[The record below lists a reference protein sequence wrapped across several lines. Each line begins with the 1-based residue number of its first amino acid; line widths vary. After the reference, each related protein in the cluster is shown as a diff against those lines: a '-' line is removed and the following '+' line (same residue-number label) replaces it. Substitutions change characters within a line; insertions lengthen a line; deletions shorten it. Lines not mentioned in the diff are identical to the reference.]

1 MTPEEIKILLA
12 RGYRIIRVHEPRRE
26 VQMLRKPGRWA
37 RLDKTETLEKAYRSF
52 ENYLTDKNTIRF

>member
-1 MTPEEIKILLA
+1 MDLKQQAKLLSA
-12 RGYRIIRVHEPRRE
+12 GFRIIRVCEATCE

-37 RLDKTETLEKAYRSF
+37 RLDKKETLEEAYRSF